1 MDAIPKPPPQ
11 PDDEPKNESQRAETL
26 VSYFFGNESE
36 SAVKS
41 EPLPVP
47 QKR

>member
-1 MDAIPKPPPQ
+1 MDTIPKPPPK

-26 VSYFFGNESE
+26 ISYFFGNESE

-41 EPLPVP
+41 EPLPP
-47 QKR
+47 KG